1 MLFLTWVASTLPLA
15 GQQASSAEQTD
26 RAWSVPHTPWGD
38 PDLEG
43 LWTNRRE
50 ATTPLERP
58 VELGER
64 LILTDEEWAEREAA
78 SQKTW
83 GPRAFRGVDV
93 GVASRRTSR
102 IIDPSNGRF
111 PELTREGQERAA
123 SLAEA
128 RERFNGPE
136 DKPLYSRCLSRGVL
150 SMLPT
155 FSNMYY
161 LINQAPGYVA
171 ILYEQIRFVR
181 IVPLDGRPHIGD
193 RIQLWMGDPRGHWE
207 DDTLVVE
214 TTNFKDGS
222 MDAGFIASDALH
234 VEERFTRVAH
244 DEVEWTATVTDS
256 KLYTMPITVALP
268 IRNDEAGE
276 QIFEYACHEGN
287 RSMELGLR
295 GYRVL
300 DMEMREQ
307 G

>member
-1 MLFLTWVASTLPLA
+1 M
-15 GQQASSAEQTD
+15 
-26 RAWSVPHTPWGD
+26 
-38 PDLEG
+38 
-43 LWTNRRE
+43 
-50 ATTPLERP
+50 
-58 VELGER
+58 
-64 LILTDEEWAEREAA
+64 
-78 SQKTW
+78 
-83 GPRAFRGVDV
+83 

-128 RERFNGPE
+128 RERFAGPE
-136 DKPLYSRCLSRGVL
+136 DAPLYARCLSRGVL

-161 LINQAPGYVA
+161 QIIQAPGYVA

-181 IVPLDGRPHIGD
+181 IVPLDGRPHIGV

-207 DDTLVVE
+207 DETLVVD
-214 TTNFKDGS
+214 TTNFTDGS

-234 VEERFTRVAH
+234 VVERFTRVTH

-256 KLYTMPITVALP
+256 KMYTTPITVALP

-276 QIFEYACHEGN
+276 QVFEYACHEGN
-287 RSMELGLR
+287 RSMDLGLR
-295 GYRVL
+295 GYRVR
-300 DMEMREQ
+300 DIEMRAR
-307 G
+307 